1 MKGVKE
7 RIKIGGSDSPS
18 GFEERGSKPI
28 RIWACIRVHVTVGM
42 MNFSPVERSIKVTK
56 IQGALRVELTDM
68 EVPVSITSAAQE
80 VKVEGMENCC
90 LLIVVVK
97 LAAIVLENLDFIA
110 PVALISTGMEES
122 GILVTFN
129 S

>member
-18 GFEERGSKPI
+18 GSEERGSKPI

-122 GILVTFN
+122 GILVTFK